1 MKPFN
6 ELKVGDRVKTNYS
19 GWATVV
25 QVGCYNGAMVKL
37 DCDERKWCCPYFYE
51 RELDLNYKIEE
62 NGETIKQTTKMGT
75 GSS

>member
-62 NGETIKQTTKMGT
+62 NGETIK
-75 GSS
+75 